1 MTTKGK
7 ASVSAATP
15 TEAMETAAY
24 SRAAISCN
32 HSITAAAGRQQKIS
46 PLLLCGQENALPRQ
60 ALEALTGLD
69 GRTVRLLIEQERRAG
84 SPILSDNATGY
95 YLPATREETAACV
108 RSMRHRAGEILRTAR
123 AIERGAGID

>member
-7 ASVSAATP
+7 APASVAAP
-15 TEAMETAAY
+15 TEATPQMPLRTFVY
-24 SRAAISCN
+24 HHN
-32 HSITAAAGRQQKIS
+32 NTNPPKGQTKIAT
-46 PLLLCGQENALPRQ
+46 LLLSGQENALPRQ

-69 GRTVRLLIEQERRAG
+69 GRTVRLLIERERRAG

-108 RSMRHRAGEILRTAR
+108 RSLRHRAGEILRTAQ

>member
-7 ASVSAATP
+7 ASVSVAAP
-15 TEAMETAAY
+15 TEATETGSSNTIPNYQYKQKME
-24 SRAAISCN
+24 
-32 HSITAAAGRQQKIS
+32 HGQQKIS
-46 PLLLCGQENALPRQ
+46 PLLLSGQENALPRQ

-69 GRTVRLLIEQERRAG
+69 GRTVRLLIERERRAG

-95 YLPATREETAACV
+95 YLPATQEETAACV
-108 RSMRHRAGEILRTAR
+108 RSLRHRAGEILRTAR